1 VYVVSKVLRHPSERT
16 NILNKSND
24 SAPQRFTRLLEDFSP
39 EQRRRGQLMKG
50 SILQIEGDAIFM
62 DVGAMRDAVVPL
74 NEIDK
79 IGPEQFKT

>member
-1 VYVVSKVLRHPSERT
+1 
-16 NILNKSND
+16 
-24 SAPQRFTRLLEDFSP
+24 
-39 EQRRRGQLMKG
+39 MKG